1 MGHVGDVEDV
11 HEAEV
16 AADVDDVGHGAL
28 VALAQLNGTPPVD
41 AAVDVDAQCWHT
53 EGEDIDEC
61 KHPQFEHPGEQ
72 AQISETH
79 QDECSDRGIVR
90 GSEDCREDACY
101 E

>member
-1 MGHVGDVEDV
+1 MGHVCDVEDV

-41 AAVDVDAQCWHT
+41 AAVDVDAQGWHT
-53 EGEDIDEC
+53 EGEEIDEGQ
-61 KHPQFEHPGEQ
+61 HPELEHPGEETQ
-72 AQISETH
+72 VGEAQ
-79 QDECSDRGIVR
+79 QDEGSDRRIVR
-90 GSEDCREDACY
+90 RAEDRREDACY